1 MEDEEQGFALQ
12 QQHQNIHLWSRCS
25 KTQVDHHWDSS
36 LTAGPCSS
44 CFQGLPR
51 ATWSPGDAWHPV
63 AASSQSLS
71 YLHGKNL
78 KAVEITVLIVIYTA
92 DYFRAK
98 LGAEIFFRFKRCTKQ
113 DLLRTNYREEMW
125 GGELEW
131 FLSSFSFGFYFSPTH
146 INKLL
151 AQKISDLDQPHTHGH
166 FCSHF
171 YMLRHYRKQIT
182 RSVFI

>member
-1 MEDEEQGFALQ
+1 MKSKAL
-12 QQHQNIHLWSRCS
+12 HCSSSTRTKHLWSRCN
-25 KTQVDHHWDSS
+25 KTQVDHCWDSS

-51 ATWSPGDAWHPV
+51 ATWSPGDGWHPV

-78 KAVEITVLIVIYTA
+78 KAVEITISIVIYTA

-98 LGAEIFFRFKRCTKQ
+98 LGAEIFSDSKDVQSRTCSGLMTGKRCGVVSC
-113 DLLRTNYREEMW
+113 
-125 GGELEW
+125 GGL
-131 FLSSFSFGFYFSPTH
+131 FFRLVLCLVFFFPTH

-151 AQKISDLDQPHTHGH
+151 AQKISDLDQPHTHWH

-171 YMLRHYRKQIT
+171 YMLRHYRKQMT
-182 RSVFI
+182 RPVFI